1 MRRILFAAL
10 ASTALL
16 AVPTGTA
23 RASGANLDGRPAP
36 EIRLLDAVN
45 GASASTT
52 IASLRGKVVLLKF
65 WLTWCPICQGTLPEY
80 QALYDRYS
88 RSGVVCLSV
97 VSDTA
102 QGVSAYLRQAG
113 WTFPVGCDPVGYSA
127 SQYGVSH
134 FPGDY
139 IIGID
144 GIVRSSSGFPRE

>member
-1 MRRILFAAL
+1 
-10 ASTALL
+10 
-16 AVPTGTA
+16 
-23 RASGANLDGRPAP
+23 
-36 EIRLLDAVN
+36 VN

-144 GIVRSSSGFPRE
+144 GIVRSSSGFPREVIEEELRKLRVAEWGTVPASLRAAQTAVEDGDYGEAL